1 MKREDAV
8 RRTSKTSASR
18 LVQASTATQPA
29 TCSTIPSA
37 NLPDTIDA
45 FFFNE
50 GEFTFNIGSTYFFC
64 RGRKLRKNNAY
75 NDLFKKK
82 KKNRHHTTFFF
93 LISLQDL
100 VDAST
105 SE

>member
-50 GEFTFNIGSTYFFC
+50 GELTFNIGSTYFFC

-82 KKNRHHTTFFF
+82 KNRHHTTFFF